1 MVANNYKTALFH
13 AMMHAGRTRDIS
25 CFDNLCTERRGLIT
39 PEVKEQL
46 EYLADLKSSGQ
57 FTVNLDGTS
66 VDVTGPNLVLHVD
79 DSHSL
84 IRGNTCRVTY
94 NGRVKDQ
101 PCEYCEGL
109 LAVYWEGELLS
120 IVPVN

>member
-1 MVANNYKTALFH
+1 MVTNNYKTALFH
-13 AMMHAGRTRDIS
+13 AMMHAGRTRNTN
-25 CFDNLCTERRGLIT
+25 CFETLCKERRGLIT

-46 EYLADLKSSGQ
+46 VYLMHLRESGL
-57 FTVNLDGTS
+57 FDVKYDGNS
-66 VDVTGPNLVLHVD
+66 VSVTGPNTVLYVE
-79 DSHSL
+79 DSRSL

-94 NGRVKDQ
+94 NGVTKDQ

-109 LAVYWEGELLS
+109 LAVYWEGELVS